1 MRKYLIKG
9 LAALGVATNANASP
23 MVNTKTSF
31 ELLPDWINNFMTDEL
46 PYTLA
51 GHRSHSSHGSH
62 ASHGSHRSSAGGTIR
77 NTPSYQSTP
86 PVSTLPS
93 KPTIKGNS
101 SAYTEIAKQVQIEL
115 MVRNLY
121 RGPID
126 GLIGPKSKE
135 AIMRYQAM
143 MGLNIT
149 GTIDDALLKKMGLR

>member
-9 LAALGVATNANASP
+9 LAALGVATNAHASP
-23 MVNTKTSF
+23 MVNPKTSF

-51 GHRSHSSHGSH
+51 GHRSHSSHS
-62 ASHGSHRSSAGGTIR
+62 SHGSHRSSTGGTIR
-77 NTPSYQSTP
+77 KTPSYQPTP

-149 GTIDDALLKKMGLR
+149 GTIDALLRKMGLR